1 MESVCNEFPVEWGQ
15 IDNYMQSVRD
25 NNANSCDNSAKI
37 TNLLPS
43 SHSEIHINCLYS
55 ESNQNHTD
63 IQKFLLK

>member
-1 MESVCNEFPVEWGQ
+1 MESVCNEFPIEWGQ

-25 NNANSCDNSAKI
+25 NNANSCDNAAKI

>member
-1 MESVCNEFPVEWGQ
+1 MESVCNEFPIEWGQ

-25 NNANSCDNSAKI
+25 NTAKI